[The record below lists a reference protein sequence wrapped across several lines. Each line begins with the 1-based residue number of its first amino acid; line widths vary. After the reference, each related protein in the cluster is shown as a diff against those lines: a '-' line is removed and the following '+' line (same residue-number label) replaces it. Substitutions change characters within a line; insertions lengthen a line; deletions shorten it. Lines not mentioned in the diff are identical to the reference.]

1 MATSGLS
8 SAATSNAG
16 SSSNMNGISVLSA
29 NNLRKNLQAKGF
41 FSRMQG
47 AIACAVAP
55 PKLVVD
61 KKSIEK
67 SWKLMDKV
75 DVCYSGV
82 HGALNMTEM

>member
-1 MATSGLS
+1 MFVIVDKMAAGGGGAGGVVGLPGAVNNCGPSGL
-8 SAATSNAG
+8 
-16 SSSNMNGISVLSA
+16 I
-29 NNLRKNLQAKGF
+29 LRKNVPTKGF

-75 DVCYSGV
+75 S
-82 HGALNMTEM
+82 NTEILI